1 MGLENVF
8 WSTGDLLAVLSF
20 GFCASL
26 ILVHKFAR
34 GFAYPQ
40 HAFAAVDARRHP
52 FILMMAVC
60 VRRGGGSASPSPSI
74 IKREPNSGNLV
85 SPQNGGAGESAS
97 GGASGSL
104 GAGRLGGAPDAARDG
119 YASALSML
127 GGMMHPDMLVRGDG
141 SGPTTALQIQQAMLS
156 MQVAQGSRSQLAS
169 LPLMGVGAADAINVA
184 ERCVLRKHLSDPVLF
199 NLCRVLVLSA
209 MQGGDGDEGSGEAAV
224 LKELADFTSRLCEI
238 AKAKG
243 ADKETK
249 DGQVGAASEAEEGAA
264 SKRDGVDGAAA
275 PKDDPAKE
283 ES

>member
-1 MGLENVF
+1 MP
-8 WSTGDLLAVLSF
+8 DA
-20 GFCASL
+20 
-26 ILVHKFAR
+26 IL
-34 GFAYPQ
+34 PLT
-40 HAFAAVDARRHP
+40 
-52 FILMMAVC
+52 LMMAAVC
-60 VRRGGGSASPSPSI
+60 LRRGGGSASPSPSI

-85 SPQNGGAGESAS
+85 SPQH
-97 GGASGSL
+97 GGASASARGAPGSL
-104 GAGRLGGAPDAARDG
+104 GDGRLGGASDAARDG

-141 SGPTTALQIQQAMLS
+141 SGPTTALQIQQAMLG

-209 MQGGDGDEGSGEAAV
+209 MQAGGGDEGSGEAAV

-243 ADKETK
+243 ADRETQ
-249 DGQVGAASEAEEGAA
+249 DGQVGAADKGQAEEGAA
-264 SKRDGVDGAAA
+264 SERDSAEGAAA
-275 PKDDPAKE
+275 PKDEPAKE